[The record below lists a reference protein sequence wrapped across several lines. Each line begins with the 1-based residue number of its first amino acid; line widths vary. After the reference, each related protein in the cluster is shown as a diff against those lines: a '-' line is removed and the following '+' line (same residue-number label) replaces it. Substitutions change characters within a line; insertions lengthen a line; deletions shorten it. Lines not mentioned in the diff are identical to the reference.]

1 MNMRHPG
8 DNLLLIED
16 NRGDAMLIREMLAD
30 PRVGPFQVEWVE
42 NLSGGLERLSKGGIA
57 AIVTDLS
64 LPDSQDL
71 QTVDRLLLAA
81 PRVPILVVSGL
92 DDEDMG
98 SQAVQHGAQDYLPKG
113 QLNRYTLSRALR
125 NMMNRKTAED
135 ALFIE
140 KERAQVTLNSIGDA
154 VLCTDS
160 SGNITYLNPVAEKM
174 TGWSREEA
182 SGRPLAEVFRIIDGA
197 TRLPAQNPLEM
208 AIEQN
213 KTVGLTGNC
222 ILIRRDGF
230 ESSIEDSTAPIHDRD
245 GHGTGAVI
253 VFHDVGAARTMS
265 LQMTH
270 SAQHDF
276 LTDLPNRMLLND
288 RITQAVSFAER
299 QGRQLAVLFVDL
311 DHFKKIND
319 SLGHAIGDKLLQSV
333 AGRLIASVRRSDT
346 VSRQGGDEFV
356 VLLSQVEH
364 AEDAAFSAR
373 KILAAITSPHH
384 IDHRDLYINVSIGIS
399 TYPGDGQ
406 DAESLMN
413 TADSALYDA
422 KEHGRNNYQ
431 FFRPDMHARVV
442 ERQSLEGNL
451 RVALGRN
458 EFLLHYQ
465 PKISLETGEIT
476 GVEALIRWMHP
487 DRGLVPPL
495 QFVPIAE
502 ECGLI
507 VPIGQWVLLEACK
520 QARAWRDSGLRPV
533 PVAVNVSAVEFLAR
547 DFLSGV
553 RAVLIATGVE
563 PRNVELELTES
574 VLMQDAEST
583 VDTLHALKAMG
594 VRLTVD
600 DFGTGY
606 SSFSYLRRFPLDALK
621 IDRSFVHEVTANSDD
636 ATIVSAIISIGKS
649 LKQRVI
655 AEGVETREQLEF
667 LQTQGCGEGQ
677 GYYFSRPV
685 VAEQFTEL
693 LRSGIR
699 ETVVH

>member
-1 MNMRHPG
+1 
-8 DNLLLIED
+8 
-16 NRGDAMLIREMLAD
+16 
-30 PRVGPFQVEWVE
+30 
-42 NLSGGLERLSKGGIA
+42 
-57 AIVTDLS
+57 
-64 LPDSQDL
+64 
-71 QTVDRLLLAA
+71 
-81 PRVPILVVSGL
+81 
-92 DDEDMG
+92 
-98 SQAVQHGAQDYLPKG
+98 
-113 QLNRYTLSRALR
+113 
-125 NMMNRKTAED
+125 
-135 ALFIE
+135 
-140 KERAQVTLNSIGDA
+140 
-154 VLCTDS
+154 
-160 SGNITYLNPVAEKM
+160 
-174 TGWSREEA
+174 
-182 SGRPLAEVFRIIDGA
+182 
-197 TRLPAQNPLEM
+197 
-208 AIEQN
+208 
-213 KTVGLTGNC
+213 
-222 ILIRRDGF
+222 
-230 ESSIEDSTAPIHDRD
+230 
-245 GHGTGAVI
+245 
-253 VFHDVGAARTMS
+253 
-265 LQMTH
+265 
-270 SAQHDF
+270 
-276 LTDLPNRMLLND
+276 
-288 RITQAVSFAER
+288 
-299 QGRQLAVLFVDL
+299 VDL